1 VTFVRFEVEKGS
13 AKNSM
18 YSNSNGDRKAP
29 SHGQSAPRP
38 GVSLANTVA
47 AAPPQIANDDGN
59 WWIITLSDLTLLLLG
74 FFVLWYVTEQ
84 KKPVAPQPPAVTTQI
99 AEQSAPP
106 VATPVQTGIKP
117 EEWKE
122 FEDQMKSVI
131 GEAGLSKDVT
141 IEFAQNEILLSL
153 KDTLPFDSGKADL
166 RPQAFPVLEKVV
178 GMLVGHPALALEIS
192 GHTDSVPIATA
203 AFPSNW
209 ELSSARASRVARY
222 LIEQGIDPSRIAVQG
237 YANQRPRTSN
247 FDATSREANR
257 RVELRFY
264 RSSTD
269 KPLPEDRT
277 ATVSA
282 D

>member
-1 VTFVRFEVEKGS
+1 
-13 AKNSM
+13 M
-18 YSNSNGDRKAP
+18 YSRSNFSRTSP
-29 SHGQSAPRP
+29 SRGQPAQ
-38 GVSLANTVA
+38 GIDVSLAKTVA
-47 AAPPQIANDDGN
+47 LPQVASDDGN

-74 FFVLWYVTEQ
+74 FFVLWYVTDR
-84 KKPVAPQPPAVTTQI
+84 KKAIAPQPPAVTTQMT
-99 AEQSAPP
+99 EQGVAP
-106 VATPVQTGIKP
+106 VVTPSQTGIKP

-222 LIEQGIDPSRIAVQG
+222 VIEKGIHPSRIAVQG
-237 YANQRPRTSN
+237 YANQRPRMADSG
-247 FDATSREANR
+247 ATSRRANR
-257 RVELRFY
+257 RVELRLY
-264 RSSTD
+264 HNAD
-269 KPLPEDRT
+269 KTSPPTRD
-277 ATVSA
+277 ASVP
-282 D
+282 